1 VRVAHQ
7 RHQNLGRADGQG
19 RIDLAVQPRVHQPQ
33 RAGERDGPQVG
44 DGDIAR
50 HHAAR
55 QCGREPFMTDD
66 IVAEIGLDHIIG
78 LAYEVR
84 RAKDGEDT
92 FLQGDID
99 QCFGER

>member
-1 VRVAHQ
+1 
-7 RHQNLGRADGQG
+7 
-19 RIDLAVQPRVHQPQ
+19 
-33 RAGERDGPQVG
+33 
-44 DGDIAR
+44 
-50 HHAAR
+50 
-55 QCGREPFMTDD
+55 MTDD

>member
-1 VRVAHQ
+1 
-7 RHQNLGRADGQG
+7 
-19 RIDLAVQPRVHQPQ
+19 
-33 RAGERDGPQVG
+33 
-44 DGDIAR
+44 
-50 HHAAR
+50 
-55 QCGREPFMTDD
+55 MTDD

-99 QCFGER
+99 QCFGERYGVRVYAVGHLRISPGR

>member
-1 VRVAHQ
+1 
-7 RHQNLGRADGQG
+7 
-19 RIDLAVQPRVHQPQ
+19 
-33 RAGERDGPQVG
+33 
-44 DGDIAR
+44 
-50 HHAAR
+50 
-55 QCGREPFMTDD
+55 MTDD
-66 IVAEIGLDHIIG
+66 IVAEIDLDHIIG